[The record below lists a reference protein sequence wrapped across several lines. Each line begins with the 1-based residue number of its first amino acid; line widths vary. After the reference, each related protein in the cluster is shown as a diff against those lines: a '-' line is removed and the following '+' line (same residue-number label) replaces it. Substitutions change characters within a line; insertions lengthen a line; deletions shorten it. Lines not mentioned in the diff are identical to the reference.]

1 MTFARCCGVCL
12 VLTWALAPLSGARA
26 AEREWKG
33 GRWVKVAEP
42 AEGTP
47 AGELALVR
55 KHLTDG
61 KHKKAVKAAEQF
73 LKRYPDDQRRE
84 EVMFLGA
91 RAELGREHY
100 WQAYEWLEIMLS
112 NYPGGEFFERGLKLE
127 MDVAEAFLGGKKRI
141 VAKIFRMPA
150 VDEGLE
156 ILARVAEH
164 APGTVPAEK
173 SLLRIGD
180 HHHSRGEYAEAAD
193 AYDYY
198 VEVFPKTERTPY
210 AMLQAARSMRAS
222 FRGIKYDETPLI
234 DAEERYRQFARQYPA
249 QAKKENV
256 ERILKGFAVI
266 RAEKLHN
273 TGKFYERTG
282 KKKAAVFYYRQVVDK
297 YPDTTWAKPAMDS
310 LRRLGALVSPPPVG
324 TRPVAATQPAAE
336 GGSDADDSKGGEPAS
351 RPTEEA
357 DE

>member
-1 MTFARCCGVCL
+1 MCL
-12 VLTWALAPLSGARA
+12 ALTCAWVLLPGAQA

-33 GRWVKVAEP
+33 GKWVKLAEP

-55 KHLTDG
+55 RHLEDG
-61 KHKKAVKAAEQF
+61 KHKRAVKAAEEF
-73 LKRYPDDQRRE
+73 LKRYPDDKRRE
-84 EVMFLGA
+84 EVMFLAA
-91 RAELGREHY
+91 RAQYSREHY

-127 MDVAEAFLGGKKRI
+127 MDVAEAFLAGKKRI

-164 APGTVPAEK
+164 APGTVLAEK
-173 SLLRIGD
+173 ALLRIGD
-180 HHHSRGEYAEAAD
+180 HHYSRGDYEEAAD

-198 VEVFPKTERTPY
+198 VEVFPKTKRTPY

-222 FRGIKYDETPLI
+222 FRGTKYDETPLI

-256 ERILKGFAVI
+256 TRILRGIAVI
-266 RAEKLHN
+266 RAEKLH
-273 TGKFYERTG
+273 GEGRFYERTG
-282 KKKAAVFYYRQVVDK
+282 KKKAAVFYYRQVVDN
-297 YPDTTWAKPAMDS
+297 YPDTTWAKAARDR
-310 LRRLGALVSPPPVG
+310 LRRLGALVGPPPVG
-324 TRPVAATQPAAE
+324 TPAGASSQPGAANGPAPDGAKRETPATQPA
-336 GGSDADDSKGGEPAS
+336 K
-351 RPTEEA
+351 EA